1 MQLRDVMSRDVEV
14 VEPEATLLQAA
25 EKMRALNVG
34 ALPVC
39 AGEDLV
45 GIITDRDIVV
55 RGLAVGKDA
64 KTAPVSE
71 VMTQRIEW
79 LLDSCEVHEAA
90 DLMERKQI
98 RRIAVLDENNKLVGI
113 IALGDLALESQDR
126 KLKGEILEKVSE
138 PSIPTY

>member
-1 MQLRDVMSRDVEV
+1 MSKDVEV
-14 VEPEATLLQAA
+14 VGPEATLIEAA

-39 AGEDLV
+39 AGDDLV
-45 GIITDRDIVV
+45 GMVTDRDIVV

-64 KTAPVSE
+64 KATPVSE
-71 VMTQRIEW
+71 VMTERIEW
-79 LLDSCEVHEAA
+79 LLESCEVREAA

-98 RRIAVLDENNKLVGI
+98 RRIAVLDEDNKLVGI
-113 IALGDLALESQDR
+113 VALGDLALEASDR
-126 KLKGEILEKVSE
+126 KLKGEILERVSE